1 MSYQQVAAYEI
12 RNIIWRELTGYGLLD
27 ITNYYADGFSDP
39 LVPIIPAQQ
48 IPEFNNNLPGKTYI
62 VYDISVKTI
71 PVQWWMFEE
80 TMTLDVV
87 SKDPDEI
94 QVIINFLIDLFRR
107 YDLSASEIN
116 LLHGDIVFN
125 YHYFKIDSADPVQAF
140 QHEGGFMNG
149 TIAISYGYSREVD
162 STTGKY
168 L

>member
-1 MSYQQVAAYEI
+1 MSYEKIAAYEV
-12 RNIIWRELTGYGLLD
+12 RDIIWRELRDFGVLD
-27 ITNYYADGFSDP
+27 INDYYADGFMDP

-62 VYDISVKTI
+62 VYDVSMKLI
-71 PVQWWMFEE
+71 PVQFWMIEE

-87 SKDPDEI
+87 SRDPKEI
-94 QVIINFLIDLFRR
+94 QKIINFLIDIFRR
-107 YDLSASEIN
+107 YDLSAREVNESTASTT
-116 LLHGDIVFN
+116 FN

-149 TIAISYGYSREVD
+149 TIAISYGYSRE
-162 STTGKY
+162 TNAEGRY